1 MRPGRPRYLLVPRWW
16 PPELGCLHA
25 VWPSLYGL
33 FESSLASCHLR
44 ARSARGP
51 EVEGL
56 KVCFFDL
63 RCSEKKSDCVF
74 VSARSLKSGAGVS
87 LYLQRVLVKR
97 GGFCVGISGRFDR
110 PSLRMQ
116 CSKSDIAG
124 GVFGGKTYGLR
135 VRVDG
140 LCLIT
145 LLAASAPKLLTIR
158 VGSRSRLFWRACL
171 ANSQRSVPLY
181 ARPRFRRSTASGVMS
196 NCFAE

>member
-1 MRPGRPRYLLVPRWW
+1 MCV
-16 PPELGCLHA
+16 GCASA
-25 VWPSLYGL
+25 VESRDGL
-33 FESSLASCHLR
+33 FESSLCLLPPFER
-44 ARSARGP
+44 VQREDQ

-74 VSARSLKSGAGVS
+74 MSARSLKSGAGVS

-97 GGFCVGISGRFDR
+97 GGFCVCISGRFGR
-110 PSLRMQ
+110 SSLRMQ

-145 LLAASAPKLLTIR
+145 LLAASAPKLLILLSEGR
-158 VGSRSRLFWRACL
+158 VEVQALLESLF
-171 ANSQRSVPLY
+171 
-181 ARPRFRRSTASGVMS
+181 G
-196 NCFAE
+196 